1 LPIIYGFIEIS
12 DLDIIL
18 KTWSIIDI
26 PPNPNKKAQAITLMN
41 KFLLT
46 MEETSVTPLVSS
58 KIPVSIGTINSVFIF
73 NILKQGMNSIFNTFK
88 I

>member
-1 LPIIYGFIEIS
+1 
-12 DLDIIL
+12 
-18 KTWSIIDI
+18 
-26 PPNPNKKAQAITLMN
+26 MN